1 MRMIGRSY
9 YQFDKRIEINRFNL
23 TLFPG
28 FETAINVY
36 EGVLMMNVDLSHK
49 VINNTCIVERLHN
62 IFSQFQEYKL
72 AQDAAMRELV
82 GQIVITT

>member
-1 MRMIGRSY
+1 MIGRSY
-9 YQFDKRIEINRFNL
+9 YQFDKKIDLDRFNL

-49 VINNTCIVERLHN
+49 VLFLLEFDSYPICSFDLGD
-62 IFSQFQEYKL
+62 Q
-72 AQDAAMRELV
+72 
-82 GQIVITT
+82 